1 MESDDTLHLDH
12 ESRKRL
18 MESDWDYAL
27 SKALK
32 QAIAEMKIFESMGLS
47 PPDPEDL
54 VNDACTKVLSGVRK
68 WDHRRYPDLGNH
80 LSWII
85 RSDASHERRR
95 LCGIIPVALDAGIES
110 FHTAERE
117 MAASPWSPRSQ
128 NPEELMV
135 VRQQNTEFQKWL
147 NQVSKQDE
155 EVGLVLICLQDGIT
169 RPSEIAD
176 VVEWDIR
183 KVNNVL
189 KRTRRKIRSQR
200 EP

>member
-1 MESDDTLHLDH
+1 MEV
-12 ESRKRL
+12 
-18 MESDWDYAL
+18 DWDYAL

-32 QAIAEMKIFESMGLS
+32 QAIVEMKIFESMGLS

-68 WDHRRYPDLGNH
+68 WDYRKYPDLGNH

-95 LCGIIPVALDAGIES
+95 LCGIIPVALDAGLES
-110 FHTAERE
+110 FQTAERE
-117 MAASPWSPRSQ
+117 MAASPWLPRSR
-128 NPEELMV
+128 NPEELAV
-135 VRQQNTEFQKWL
+135 AREQSIKFRGWL
-147 NQVSKQDE
+147 DQLSEQDE
-155 EVGLVLICLQDGIT
+155 EVGLVLMCLQDGIT
-169 RPSEIAD
+169 KPSEIAEE
-176 VVEWDIR
+176 VEWDVK

-189 KRTRRKIRSQR
+189 KRTRRKIRSER